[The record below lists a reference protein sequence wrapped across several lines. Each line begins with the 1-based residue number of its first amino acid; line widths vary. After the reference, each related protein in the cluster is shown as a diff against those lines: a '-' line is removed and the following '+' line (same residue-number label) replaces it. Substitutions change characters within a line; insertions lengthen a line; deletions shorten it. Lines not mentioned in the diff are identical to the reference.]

1 LATTNLPG
9 YGPEEAE
16 APAGSTAYATTNL
29 PGMDYSPLDTA
40 AIDAYTPAPQTV
52 QPQVAPVQKPK
63 AVAAVP
69 SYTQPTARPASV
81 PSLPSGAQAAL
92 DFHNGLNNAAIASN
106 GNTLTRNSLGYSFN
120 YNPNYDVT
128 TISNPAGSVVGV
140 KQGKVT
146 ADDTSATT
154 TKDGVISG
162 LGDKI
167 NASSIGNEIGNAA
180 VGGLGGLGGAM
191 VGGMFGPIG
200 GLIGSALGRN
210 LAMKYSPFA
219 QQQVTAMPGTFAVN
233 TPSGIMQFHSAVSGL
248 GFPDAPTG
256 IKGALGG
263 SQSNRSMDSM
273 RSMSPGAAS
282 AIGRGEGGLY

>member
-1 LATTNLPG
+1 
-9 YGPEEAE
+9 
-16 APAGSTAYATTNL
+16 
-29 PGMDYSPLDTA
+29 
-40 AIDAYTPAPQTV
+40 
-52 QPQVAPVQKPK
+52 
-63 AVAAVP
+63 
-69 SYTQPTARPASV
+69 
-81 PSLPSGAQAAL
+81 
-92 DFHNGLNNAAIASN
+92 LNNAAIASN

-120 YNPNYDVT
+120 YNPSYDVT
-128 TISNPAGSVVGV
+128 TISDPAGSVVGV
-140 KQGKVT
+140 RQGKVT
-146 ADDTSATT
+146 ADDADAQTSAS
-154 TKDGVISG
+154 SG
-162 LGDKI
+162 LFSGVSDDP
-167 NASSIGNEIGNAA
+167 NSLGNKIGNAA

-210 LAMKYSPFA
+210 LAMKISPFA
-219 QQQVTAMPGTFAVN
+219 QQVTAMPGTFAVN
-233 TPSGIMQFHSAVSGL
+233 TPSGIMQFHSAVGGL

>member
-1 LATTNLPG
+1 LPG
-9 YGPEEAE
+9 Y
-16 APAGSTAYATTNL
+16 
-29 PGMDYSPLDTA
+29 DYSPLDTA
-40 AIDAYTPAPQTV
+40 AIDAYAPAPQTV